1 MVIIMLITRAR
12 MLLNKT
18 VFEAEV
24 LIQGKYTVYAGIL
37 DTAWND
43 ALEVA
48 DFEFADYYDYLRIFN
63 VPYASSGH
71 GDNDEGESFR
81 NDNLSEAE
89 RKEIYELC
97 KSCLKEVW
105 QNDRTVIKAG
115 EWNDGQW
122 QSFSS
127 QPSNST
133 DQLLR

>member
-1 MVIIMLITRAR
+1 MVVRRAR

-18 VFEAEV
+18 VFEAEI

-63 VPYASSGH
+63 APYEGLAS
-71 GDNDEGESFR
+71 DNEEGQSFR
-81 NDNLSEAE
+81 NDNLSETE

-105 QNDRTVIKAG
+105 QNDRTVIEAG
-115 EWNDGQW
+115 QWNNGQW
-122 QSFSS
+122 QTISS
-127 QPSNST
+127 ST
-133 DQLLR
+133 PLR

>member
-1 MVIIMLITRAR
+1 MLITRAR

-18 VFEAEV
+18 VFEAEI
-24 LIQGKYTVYAGIL
+24 LIKDKYTVYAGIL

-43 ALEVA
+43 ALGVA

-63 VPYASSGH
+63 VPHEGLAS
-71 GDNDEGESFR
+71 DNEEGESFR
-81 NDNLSEAE
+81 SNNLSEAE

-122 QSFSS
+122 QTFST
-127 QPSNST
+127 T
-133 DQLLR
+133 DQLHN

>member
-1 MVIIMLITRAR
+1 MLITRAR

-24 LIQGKYTVYAGIL
+24 LIQDKYTVYAGIL
-37 DTAWND
+37 DLGWSESN
-43 ALEVA
+43 LELS
-48 DFEFADYYDYLRIFN
+48 DFNTLEYYDYLRIFN

-81 NDNLSEAE
+81 SALPEAE

-97 KSCLKEVW
+97 KKCLKKVW
-105 QNDRTVIKAG
+105 QNDRTVLKAG

-122 QSFSS
+122 QNIHINSS
-127 QPSNST
+127 NYQPH
-133 DQLLR
+133 

>member
-1 MVIIMLITRAR
+1 MFITRAR

-18 VFEAEV
+18 VFEAEI

-63 VPYASSGH
+63 APYERFGH
-71 GDNDEGESFR
+71 GDNEEGQSFR
-81 NDNLSEAE
+81 SSLPKAE

-97 KSCLKEVW
+97 KEWVKEVVE
-105 QNDRTVIKAG
+105 NDRTEMKAG
-115 EWNDGQW
+115 QWNNGQW
-122 QSFSS
+122 QSFA
-127 QPSNST
+127 N
-133 DQLLR
+133 QLR